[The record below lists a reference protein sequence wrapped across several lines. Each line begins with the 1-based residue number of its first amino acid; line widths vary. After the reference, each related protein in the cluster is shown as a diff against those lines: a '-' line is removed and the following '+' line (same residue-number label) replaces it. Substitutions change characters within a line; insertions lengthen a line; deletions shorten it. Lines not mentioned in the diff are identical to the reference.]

1 MRWVAAVL
9 IFVAVNHLPVYAQQP
24 GGSIDVPPGARAI
37 LAVKGKGVQIYGC
50 VAVQDGAKW
59 VLKEPSAKLLDA
71 KGEQIGTHFAGPTWK
86 LSDGSSV
93 VGELVASQPSPDADS
108 VAWLLLRA
116 KAGSAAGRLAEVTF
130 IRRTETQGGVPPAND
145 CQKAGDVGKNVRIHY
160 SATYTFYAG
169 RH

>member
-9 IFVAVNHLPVYAQQP
+9 IFVAVNHLPLCAQQP
-24 GGSIDVPPGARAI
+24 GGSIDAPPGTRTI
-37 LAVKGKGVQIYGC
+37 LTAKGEGVQIYSC
-50 VAVQDGAKW
+50 VAAQDGAKW
-59 VLKEPSAKLLDA
+59 MLNGPDAKLLDA

-93 VGELVASQPSPDADS
+93 VGELVAIQLSPDADS

-116 KAGSAAGRLAEVTF
+116 KAGSATGSLAEVTF
-130 IRRTETQGGVPPAND
+130 IRRTGTRGGVPPTND
-145 CQKAGDVGKNVRIHY
+145 CHKAGDVGKNVRVHY
-160 SATYTFYAG
+160 SAAYTFYAD